1 MPAIL
6 AAPVRLLAIASAVP
20 PHLLPQ
26 HKVIDA
32 ARAILGPR
40 FAQFERLIP
49 AFRNG
54 GIEERRSVVP
64 LDWFTTPRGWR
75 DRTEAYL
82 SGASDL
88 FRQAAGRALEMA
100 GLTAPEVDVI
110 VTISSTG
117 IATPTLEAQVA
128 REMGFRAD
136 AIRVPVFGLGCA
148 GGASG
153 LGIARDLAAARPGA
167 NVLLVAVETCTLLF
181 RLDRLR
187 KADIIATALFGDGAA
202 ALVLRAG
209 EARDDGRPEIGT
221 GRQHMW
227 PDTLDIMGWSVEE
240 NGLGV
245 IFDRSIPDF
254 ATRELRP
261 ALDALI
267 PGHAPQRYVCHPGGA
282 KVLVALEQALDLPE
296 GALDAE
302 RAVLARTG
310 NMSAPTVLFVL
321 EQVLASDQRGDLLVL
336 ALGPGFTLSAVPIL
350 VP

>member
-75 DRTEAYL
+75 GRTEAYL

-153 LGIARDLAAARPGA
+153 LGIARDLAA
-167 NVLLVAVETCTLLF
+167 
-181 RLDRLR
+181 
-187 KADIIATALFGDGAA
+187 KAKAA
-202 ALVLRAG
+202 A
-209 EARDDGRPEIGT
+209 
-221 GRQHMW
+221 
-227 PDTLDIMGWSVEE
+227 
-240 NGLGV
+240 
-245 IFDRSIPDF
+245 
-254 ATRELRP
+254 
-261 ALDALI
+261 
-267 PGHAPQRYVCHPGGA
+267 
-282 KVLVALEQALDLPE
+282 
-296 GALDAE
+296 
-302 RAVLARTG
+302 
-310 NMSAPTVLFVL
+310 
-321 EQVLASDQRGDLLVL
+321 
-336 ALGPGFTLSAVPIL
+336 
-350 VP
+350 